1 MQKQFL
7 SQLSKD
13 NPDAVIIGSIG
24 TISYDLT
31 EIEHANKILVRGAMG
46 SVLGIGLGYALNTDK
61 QVIVVIGDGSFLMQM
76 GAISTILKHNL
87 PNLRIIILNNKCYK
101 SCGGQTTNFDY
112 IKGLIPFNYIKGLI
126 PFEVVE
132 V

>member
-1 MQKQFL
+1 MTQAEFL

-13 NPDAVIIGSIG
+13 NPEAVLIGSIG

-31 EIEHANKILVRGAMG
+31 EIEHKEKILVRGAMG

-76 GAISTILKHNL
+76 GAMSTILKHNL
-87 PNLRIIILNNKCYK
+87 PNLRVIILNNKCYK
-101 SCGGQTTNFDY
+101 SCGGQSTNFDS
-112 IKGLIPFNYIKGLI
+112 IKSILPFQIEE
-126 PFEVVE
+126 F
-132 V
+132 